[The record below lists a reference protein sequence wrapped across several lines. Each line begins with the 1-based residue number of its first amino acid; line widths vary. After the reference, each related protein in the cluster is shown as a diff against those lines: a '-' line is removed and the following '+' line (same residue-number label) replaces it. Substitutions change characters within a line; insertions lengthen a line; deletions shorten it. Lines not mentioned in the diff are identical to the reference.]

1 MAEYRTEDGGTTT
14 VVERRSNA
22 GLVAGIIVALAVIVV
37 AFLFLTGFWSADVKK
52 GGELPA
58 VHVSADPGSLPKVDL
73 HSKEV
78 VVGTKPTKVTV
89 PKVESTHAT
98 VDVPVVGVKD
108 DNK

>member
-1 MAEYRTEDGGTTT
+1 MAEYRNEDGTTT
-14 VVERRSNA
+14 VVERRTGP
-22 GLVAGIIVALAVIVV
+22 GLIIGIIVALAVIIV

-52 GGELPA
+52 SGSLPD
-58 VHVSADPGSLPKVDL
+58 VHVSAEGGSLPKVDV

-78 VVGTKPTKVTV
+78 VVGTKATKVTV
-89 PKVESTHAT
+89 PKVESTQAT